1 MQGKEGEFDFAFLD
15 AKKEDYMKYFEPLM
29 KLVKVGGVIAYDNTL
44 WLGTVAEAEDQ
55 VDEVFRKNRKYTR
68 EFNSFLATNPRI
80 ESSLVSIG
88 DGLTLCRRLY

>member
-1 MQGKEGEFDFAFLD
+1 
-15 AKKEDYMKYFEPLM
+15 MKYFEPLM

-44 WLGTVAEAEDQ
+44 WYGTVAEAEDQ
-55 VDEVFRKNRKYTR
+55 VDEGLRKNRKYTK
-68 EFNSFLATNPRI
+68 ELNSFLATNPRI